1 MFDRPIIDRLATV
14 ERGGNDGDTGCG
26 EVRQIERDSTF
37 GDCLILHD
45 VSLSCGVAISHDSEG
60 AGLRQSPRTPHHCT
74 LCETSTPGEI
84 AACTC
89 VDCPNRQKEAA

>member
-26 EVRQIERDSTF
+26 EVRQIERDSIF

-45 VSLSCGVAISHDSEG
+45 VSHSCGVGTSHDSEG
-60 AGLRQSPRTPHHCT
+60 AGLRQSSR
-74 LCETSTPGEI
+74 
-84 AACTC
+84 
-89 VDCPNRQKEAA
+89 DCSPFEREAA